1 MIILIIVLSIIYI
14 ALITFIAKT
23 YYKNIQDLEDRVLQL
38 EKRLVD
44 CNKNTSKEID
54 IVWERILEINEFINE
69 HEKRIQ
75 KQERHKNTKEK

>member
-44 CNKNTSKEID
+44 CNTNTSKEID

-75 KQERHKNTKEK
+75 KQERRKNTKEK